1 MTDIGLYDMTI
12 SLYTVISIMVLLST
26 VLSARTVEELYR
38 AMLIT
43 TMWPMYAIYLVGKN
57 IYKLCRGWNI

>member
-1 MTDIGLYDMTI
+1 MTDIGLYDMII

-26 VLSARTVEELYR
+26 VLSARSVEELYR

-43 TMWPMYAIYLVGKN
+43 TMWPIYAIYLVVKN
-57 IYKLCRGWNI
+57 IYKLYRGWNI

>member
-26 VLSARTVEELYR
+26 VLSARSVEELYR

-43 TMWPMYAIYLVGKN
+43 TMWPMYAIYLVIKN
-57 IYKLCRGWNI
+57 IYKLCKGWNI

>member
-26 VLSARTVEELYR
+26 VLSARSVEEIYR
-38 AMLIT
+38 AILIT
-43 TMWPMYAIYLVGKN
+43 SVWPMYAIYLAIKN

>member
-26 VLSARTVEELYR
+26 VLSARSVEELYR

>member
-1 MTDIGLYDMTI
+1 MTDIGLYDMVI
-12 SLYTVISIMVLLST
+12 SLYTIISIMVLLST

-43 TMWPMYAIYLVGKN
+43 TMWPMYAIYIIGKN

>member
-1 MTDIGLYDMTI
+1 MTDIRLYDMI
-12 SLYTVISIMVLLST
+12 IGLYTVISIMVLLST
-26 VLSARTVEELYR
+26 VLSARSVEELYR

-43 TMWPMYAIYLVGKN
+43 TMWPIYAIYLVCKN

>member
-1 MTDIGLYDMTI
+1 MTDIGLYDMII

-26 VLSARTVEELYR
+26 VLSARTVEEIYR
-38 AMLIT
+38 AILIT
-43 TMWPMYAIYLVGKN
+43 SVWPIYAVYLIGKN